1 MLSFQSRIN
10 PLTFLFTF
18 VTHRILTRTDLV
30 VADNSKTPLAAA
42 AVNPT
47 RTAATETKATP
58 LAVAAVA

>member
-18 VTHRILTRTDLV
+18 VTHRILTRTHLV
-30 VADNSKTPLAAA
+30 VADNSKTPSAA

-47 RTAATETKATP
+47 RTAAAETKATP